1 MFLKMLFSITIA
13 ILVTLLGHYYLYS
26 RIIFPIFGKS
36 PFWIITFTCLWS
48 MTFFGFI
55 ILRIV
60 PHFLRKIF
68 EIVMFIWMGVA
79 FLFMLVCLL
88 TSPINMFLN
97 ANNYNTAYLSYFV
110 LFTGTILTIYSMYLA
125 LKKPIVIEKEIKIKN
140 DLPKIINDLKF
151 VVLSDIHVSG
161 LIGRKKMKYLAEVV
175 NQLKPDIIFITGDLM
190 DGSVNQLKKEIAP
203 LETLYAKYG
212 IYYITGNHEYYSG
225 PLNWKKHFAEKFHWK
240 VISNSSHSLKISDL
254 VINILGIEDRHWLS
268 YEKIPRK
275 LDKRLHQAVH
285 HLEQKGAQKEHS
297 LNVLLA
303 HQPKDSRLLV
313 QFPFIDIQISG
324 HTHGGQIWPL
334 QYIVKKDQKYVKGL
348 YQINEN
354 QQIYVNQGTGFWGPP
369 MRLGTNCEISLLT
382 FKQEKE
388 RS

>member
-1 MFLKMLFSITIA
+1 MFLKMLFSISTA
-13 ILVTLLGHYYLYS
+13 ILVTLSGHYYLFL

-36 PFWIITFTCLWS
+36 PFWITTFTCLWC

-55 ILRIV
+55 ILRLV

-68 EIVMFIWMGVA
+68 EIIMFIWMGVA
-79 FLFMLVCLL
+79 FLFTLICLI
-88 TSPINMFLN
+88 SEPLN
-97 ANNYNTAYLSYFV
+97 IYLKENHYNTIFLAYSIIF
-110 LFTGTILTIYSMYLA
+110 FGTILTIYSMYLA
-125 LKKPIVIEKEIKIKN
+125 LKRPSIIKTEIKIKN
-140 DLPKIINDLKF
+140 NLPKVINDLKF

-161 LIGRKKMKYLAEVV
+161 LIGRKRMKKLAEEV
-175 NQLKPDIIFITGDLM
+175 NSLKPDILFITGDLM
-190 DGSVNQLKKEIAP
+190 DGSVHQLKKEIAP

-225 PLNWKKHFAEKFHWK
+225 PINWKKHFAEKFHWK
-240 VISNSSHSLKISDL
+240 VISNSSHTIKIEDL

-285 HLEQKGAQKEHS
+285 HLEQKGSHNEPA
-297 LNVLLA
+297 LNILLA
-303 HQPKDSRLLV
+303 HQPKDTRLLV
-313 QFPFIDIQISG
+313 QFPFIDLQISG

-334 QYIVKKDQKYVKGL
+334 NYIVKKDQKYVRGL

-369 MRLGTNCEISLLT
+369 MRLGTNCEITFMT
-382 FKQEKE
+382 FKQNKDE
-388 RS
+388 